1 MFLTEDDYRVVC
13 DEDELD
19 ILTRSEPETRQK
31 AERVA
36 MEEATSVRAM
46 ILKKRLPPRETS
58 ATRCSCR

>member
-36 MEEATSVRAM
+36 MEEVVAWKRTS
-46 ILKKRLPPRETS
+46 P
-58 ATRCSCR
+58 